1 VVIVDVLGIGAA
13 VVFVAIAAL
22 HVYWALGGR
31 SGTVAVIPTV
41 DGQPTFAPSTVATW
55 IVAFLLALSALLLV
69 GGVAGWEPE
78 WVFRIGCAGLSVA
91 MLARAVGDFRQ
102 VGFFKRIHD
111 TEFARNDTRYFSPL
125 CLGLSVA
132 AGLVAL
138 AP

>member
-1 VVIVDVLGIGAA
+1 VIIDGLGIAAA
-13 VVFVAIAAL
+13 VVFFAIAAL
-22 HVYWALGGR
+22 HVYWARGGR

-41 DGQPTFAPSTVATW
+41 DGQPTLAPSSFATW
-55 IVAFLLALSALLLV
+55 VVAFLLAVSAVLLV
-69 GGVAGWEPE
+69 GGVAGWSPE
-78 WVFRIGCAGLSVA
+78 WVFRIGCAGLSIA
-91 MLARAVGDFRQ
+91 MLARAVGDFRH